1 MNATLMQE
9 LSKLSVEERRALI
22 DDLWDSIE
30 SELDAL
36 PIPEDVGKLLDQ
48 RTEALARD
56 PGQKKFTL
64 EEIAAS
70 YTFKSSTPKSWS

>member
-1 MNATLMQE
+1 MNATLMKE

-48 RTEALARD
+48 RAEALARD
-56 PGQKKFTL
+56 PDRRKFTL
-64 EEIAAS
+64 EEIAVRNNI
-70 YTFKSSTPKSWS
+70 KL

>member
-1 MNATLMQE
+1 MNAILMKE

-36 PIPEDVGKLLDQ
+36 PVSDDVGKLLD
-48 RTEALARD
+48 RRAEALA
-56 PGQKKFTL
+56 GC
-64 EEIAAS
+64 
-70 YTFKSSTPKSWS
+70 

>member
-1 MNATLMQE
+1 MNAALMKE

-36 PIPEDVGKLLDQ
+36 PVSDDVGKLLDQ
-48 RTEALARD
+48 RADALARD
-56 PGQKKFTL
+56 PRQRKFTL
-64 EEIAAS
+64 EEIAARNNINL
-70 YTFKSSTPKSWS
+70 